1 LGGVEPGEA
10 ALAKFV
16 WDRARAMF
24 TVKGVAVISE
34 NEMRRGRNDMKLGRM
49 RILDLNAL
57 RADRLQCGRCCRLRF
72 EMRS

>member
-1 LGGVEPGEA
+1 
-10 ALAKFV
+10 
-16 WDRARAMF
+16 MF

-34 NEMRRGRNDMKLGRM
+34 NEMRRGENNMKLGRM

-57 RADRLQCGRCCRLRF
+57 RADRLHCGRCRLRF

>member
-1 LGGVEPGEA
+1 
-10 ALAKFV
+10 
-16 WDRARAMF
+16 MF

-34 NEMRRGRNDMKLGRM
+34 NEMRRGGNDMKLGRM

-57 RADRLQCGRCCRLRF
+57 RADRLRCGRCCRLRF